1 MADRVRLY
9 AWAAPAMDAQALPDH
24 TWVTTYDSRKTAHK
38 DIDAVVAAGEHFW
51 YCWGWF
57 RAKGGAP
64 GNATGALGDAV
75 GSGAVASCLA
85 KPDNDCQ
92 STKAARGT
100 IFQYGRHGV
109 CHQLANQVL
118 HATASKG
125 SAPITVRRARGYFGA
140 LFGSE
145 LTACRRLSGPP
156 SGILAVLARHD
167 HLRVRRLIDDVR
179 A

>member
-57 RAKGGAP
+57 RAKGGA
-64 GNATGALGDAV
+64 TGALGDAV
-75 GSGAVASCLA
+75 GSGALACCLA

-125 SAPITVRRARGYFGA
+125 SAPITVRRARGYFWSA
-140 LFGSE
+140 FRFGTYGLPE
-145 LTACRRLSGPP
+145 AVWTAKRDSCSTGP
-156 SGILAVLARHD
+156 S
-167 HLRVRRLIDDVR
+167 
-179 A
+179 

>member
-38 DIDAVVAAGEHFW
+38 DIDAIVAAGEHFW

-125 SAPITVRRARGYFGA
+125 SAPITVRRARGYFWSA
-140 LFGSE
+140 FRFGTYGLPE
-145 LTACRRLSGPP
+145 AVWTAKRDSCSTGP
-156 SGILAVLARHD
+156 S
-167 HLRVRRLIDDVR
+167 
-179 A
+179 